1 MIFRAKYSIYKLLVN
16 FGLGESID
24 IASILTVSFNFREI
38 QLGLMF
44 LFFFFSMVG
53 FLTIFIHPLIP
64 PLRNY
69 SRFDMFKISKL

>member
-44 LFFFFSMVG
+44 LFFFFFNG
-53 FLTIFIHPLIP
+53 RIFDNFYPSID
-64 PLRNY
+64 
-69 SRFDMFKISKL
+69 STFT